1 MTFLNRHKQVFLHE
15 GMFVLWACGETPA
28 STGPDS
34 PPASST
40 HCFPRLRETSGTE
53 TETMAF
59 HNLCLQVLLLTAFLS
74 YCAHSDG
81 AGENKLHRLLK
92 KRDVGGGTKPVWVA
106 VAPSKAKEFLT
117 SLRRP
122 KRNIWDRSRPDVQQW
137 IMQFMHMG
145 GLRLTCPT
153 GWTWPGRQ
161 TKVASTIM
169 TRTPPSGHRTPVPT
183 DTAPMSIMTTI
194 NWPAVIYSVSLSQH
208 NNHMS

>member
-1 MTFLNRHKQVFLHE
+1 
-15 GMFVLWACGETPA
+15 MFVLWACGETPA
-28 STGPDS
+28 STAPDS
-34 PPASST
+34 PPDYST
-40 HCFPRLRETSGTE
+40 HCFPRLRETSETE

-74 YCAHSDG
+74 HCAHSDG
-81 AGENKLHRLLK
+81 TGESKLHRLLK

-145 GLRLTCPT
+145 YDEARLETDLSY
-153 GWTWPGRQ
+153 WMDLAQSSDQGRQ
-161 TKVASTIM
+161 
-169 TRTPPSGHRTPVPT
+169 HHY
-183 DTAPMSIMTTI
+183 DENAPIGAQDHGSYRHGA
-194 NWPAVIYSVSLSQH
+194 NVNYDYY
-208 NNHMS
+208 